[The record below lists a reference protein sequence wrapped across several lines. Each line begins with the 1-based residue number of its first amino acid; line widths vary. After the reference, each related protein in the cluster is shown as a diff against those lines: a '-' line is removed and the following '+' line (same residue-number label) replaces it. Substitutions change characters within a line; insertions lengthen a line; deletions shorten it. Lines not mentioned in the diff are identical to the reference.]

1 MNRRR
6 FLSVLPL
13 PVLAVPGI
21 GTAQTAPGPD
31 HPLSPEM
38 AFRMHYLQVAK
49 GYLSIVFR
57 IAPGYRLYRDKI
69 SVTTPTPTRLIYNV
83 VKPPG
88 TMHFDA
94 ALGKTVETYDRETRV
109 DVIMTEGRP
118 VDLVVTIQG
127 CADVGVCFPPLER
140 RIHLSRQY
148 DPVLGY

>member
-1 MNRRR
+1 
-6 FLSVLPL
+6 
-13 PVLAVPGI
+13 
-21 GTAQTAPGPD
+21 
-31 HPLSPEM
+31 M
-38 AFRMHYLQVAK
+38 AFRMRYLQVAK

-69 SVTTPTPTRLIYNV
+69 SVTTPTPIRLIYNV

-94 ALGKTVETYDRETRV
+94 TLGKTVEAYDRETRV

>member
-1 MNRRR
+1 MKRRL
-6 FLSVLPL
+6 FLAALALPA
-13 PVLAVPGI
+13 LAAPAI
-21 GTAQTAPGPD
+21 GTAQNAPSPENL
-31 HPLSPEM
+31 LSPEM

-69 SVTTPTPTRLIYNV
+69 TVTTPTPTRLIYNV

-88 TMHFDA
+88 TMHYDA

-109 DVIMTEGRP
+109 DVIMTESRP
-118 VDLVVTIQG
+118 IDLVVTIQG
-127 CADVGVCFPPLER
+127 CAEAGVCFPPLER

>member
-6 FLSVLPL
+6 FLSVLAL
-13 PVLAVPGI
+13 PVLADSGI
-21 GTAQTAPGPD
+21 GTAQTVPGPD
-31 HPLSPEM
+31 NLLSPEM

-57 IAPGYRLYRDKI
+57 IEPGYRLYRDKI

-83 VKPPG
+83 MKPPG

-127 CADVGVCFPPLER
+127 CADVGACFPPLER

-148 DPVLGY
+148 DPVLGF